1 MPAARLATL
10 KLRVRDKVKAMY
22 KRINQKDFLMR
33 QMNGFT
39 FIEVLIMLALVV
51 VVFVGLIQLFQLSL
65 LQNLRASEMSNA
77 IFLAQQQIDYLRTL
91 TAEELAFFPNSQ
103 RGESNDELLD
113 VNKDGTIDFR
123 RLTTIETTANGLGF
137 NVRVL
142 IFPASTAKKTRTE
155 LLANPERYRVRAD
168 IYTVITR

>member
-1 MPAARLATL
+1 MRIKMNNKRTKIIYLA
-10 KLRVRDKVKAMY
+10 KFRS
-22 KRINQKDFLMR
+22 
-33 QMNGFT
+33 GFT
-39 FIEVLIMLALVV
+39 FIEVLILLALVV

-65 LQNLRASEMSNA
+65 LQNLRANEMSNA

-91 TAEELAFFPNSQ
+91 TAEELAFFPNPQ

-113 VNKDGTIDFR
+113 INQDGTIDFR
-123 RLTTIETTANGLGF
+123 RLTVIEITSDGLGF

-142 IFPASTAKKTRTE
+142 IFPVTAIEKKRDE
-155 LLANPERYRVRAD
+155 LLANPERYRVRAN